1 MPLPEALTH
10 SPLVILT
17 GAGASTPLGLDTT
30 EIFRKRFYE
39 TQLRE
44 RVVDA
49 DPEFYAFMTNRLG
62 VTDVEDIEV
71 VLARLEAN
79 ADWTDKLASDHQ
91 FVAKVLSGRPE
102 MLNVF
107 GSWNSKLANLIYDEV
122 IDHYGNIDAARAT
135 ALYKGLGLLEHQIVQ
150 NMTPLRTLPFFT
162 LNYDTAVEEACRS
175 LGVRLVDGFVEGPF
189 TERRWDAK
197 AYTDFVEAPDVVNC
211 VLVKLHGSVRLG
223 RRDDGVLVELPAGLH
238 RDPPPY
244 RHAVLYPSL
253 SPKALDEEPFLTN
266 YRLLRACLLHAR
278 LIVVIGCSMRDQAL
292 NNLVRECMDEN
303 EELRLVAIAPDADVE
318 TLARHIGCDISKL
331 GASRGRWEIEDIATL
346 SAGKG
351 LVLNAIRRWMM
362 SAVSRSDSPHKFGTN
377 ADL

>member
-30 EIFRKRFYE
+30 ERFLKRFYE

-44 RVVDA
+44 RVGD
-49 DPEFYAFMTNRLG
+49 DQEFYAFMTNRLG
-62 VTDVEDIEV
+62 VMGLQDIEV
-71 VLARLEAN
+71 VLAGLEAN
-79 ADWTDKLASDHQ
+79 ADWAAKLASDHQ
-91 FVAKVLSGRPE
+91 FVAKVLSGNPE

-107 GSWNSKLANLIYDEV
+107 GGWNSKLANAIYDEV
-122 IDHYGNIDAARAT
+122 IDHYGNVDAVKAT

-150 NMTPLRTLPFFT
+150 DMVPLCTLPFFT

-197 AYTDFVEAPDVVNC
+197 AYTDFVEVPDIVNC

-223 RRDDGVLVELPAGLH
+223 RREDGVLVELPAGLR
-238 RDPPPY
+238 RDPSPY

-253 SPKALDEEPFLTN
+253 SPKALGDEPFRSN
-266 YRLLRACLLHAR
+266 YRLLRACLRHAR
-278 LIVVIGCSMRDQAL
+278 FIVVVGCSMRDQAL
-292 NNLVRECMDEN
+292 NDLVRECMDEN

-318 TLARHIGCDISKL
+318 TLARQIGCDVSKL
-331 GASRGRWEIEDIATL
+331 GVSRGSWEIEDNATL
-346 SAGKG
+346 SAGRG

-377 ADL
+377 VDL